1 MTPEYTPDT
10 IAMVLRC
17 LRVQTE
23 GPGPICP
30 VCVHQ
35 AGLVAYDEQSGN
47 RITAAG
53 YLVLAIAAER
63 DAERATNAKTADAF
77 VGMLERISRELN
89 AALAET
95 QEVKERLRGELELLK
110 LRCEWQEARAASYAA
125 QLEYAE
131 LNPEMPHDE
140 VSIEALN
147 EADDTMMAAAEK
159 RDAARAAYVAA
170 GGEV

>member
-10 IAMVLRC
+10 IAMILRC

-35 AGLVAYDEQSGN
+35 AGLVAYEGGAN
-47 RITAAG
+47 TITPAG
-53 YLVLAIAAER
+53 RLVLALAAER
-63 DAERATNAKTADAF
+63 D
-77 VGMLERISRELN
+77 LW
-89 AALAET
+89 
-95 QEVKERLRGELELLK
+95 RLRS
-110 LRCEWQEARAASYAA
+110 EWQEARAASYAA

-170 GGEV
+170 GGVV

>member
-1 MTPEYTPDT
+1 MTTEYTPAD

-53 YLVLAIAAER
+53 RLVLALAAER
-63 DAERATNAKTADAF
+63 D
-77 VGMLERISRELN
+77 LW
-89 AALAET
+89 
-95 QEVKERLRGELELLK
+95 RLK
-110 LRCEWQEARAASYAA
+110 AEWQEAIVEQLRTEASVH
-125 QLEYAE
+125 ET
-131 LNPEMPHDE
+131 M
-140 VSIEALN
+140 
-147 EADDTMMAAAEK
+147 ADDGSFSTFTSKRNRLAFSVRKAE
-159 RDAARAAYVAA
+159 AARAAYVAA
-170 GGEV
+170 GGVV